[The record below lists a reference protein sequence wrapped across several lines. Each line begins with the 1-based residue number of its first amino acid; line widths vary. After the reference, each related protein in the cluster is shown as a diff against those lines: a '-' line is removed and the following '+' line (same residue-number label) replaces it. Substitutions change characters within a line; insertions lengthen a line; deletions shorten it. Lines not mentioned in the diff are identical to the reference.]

1 MNLYVENRSP
11 RFFRKAFAAVEQ
23 NVKRDVTKVFVVE
36 YRGGFSSKPYRIA
49 KKQGVHNVEYVI
61 FGERGIARAIW
72 SLNRKKNP
80 ISLTVVLRKPL
91 SARAKKRIL
100 RAEKE
105 FKVIDRTPEGAN
117 VPFCNSFA
125 NILCKSVAEDQ
136 ILDADV
142 MHLYRFYETVFQC
155 KFSSCLGKNFF
166 VSRNGTVHFCPEHLQ
181 DSLVGRIGDEG
192 NYLESE
198 RFRAVLSEAIKKR
211 SECREHCEYFDYC
224 SGACPLEDG
233 CSDFPALFKKNAAEF
248 DRIVSENESLEGKKL
263 AVAKIV
269 VKDAVYPEEEN
280 GG

>member
-1 MNLYVENRSP
+1 MNLYVENISP

-49 KKQGVHNVEYVI
+49 KKQGVRNVEYVI

-72 SLNRKKNP
+72 YLNRKKNP

-91 SARAKKRIL
+91 SARAKKTLL

-105 FKVIDRTPEGAN
+105 YKVIDRTPDGAN
-117 VPFCNSFA
+117 VPFCESSA
-125 NILCKSVAEDQ
+125 LPLCKSASADQ
-136 ILDADV
+136 ILDADL
-142 MHLYRFYETVFQC
+142 MHLYRFYDTVFQC
-155 KFSSCLGKNFF
+155 NFSSCLGKNFF
-166 VSRNGTVHFCPEHLQ
+166 VSRRGTVHFCPEHPEE
-181 DSLVGRIGDEG
+181 SLVGDIRSGEKF
-192 NYLESE
+192 LENE

-211 SECREHCEYFDYC
+211 TACRESCEYYDFC
-224 SGACPLEDG
+224 EGGCPLRDG
-233 CSDFPALFKKNAAEF
+233 CSDFPALFKKNAGEF
-248 DRIVSENESLEGKKL
+248 DRIVAENQSLEGKKL

-280 GG
+280 GE